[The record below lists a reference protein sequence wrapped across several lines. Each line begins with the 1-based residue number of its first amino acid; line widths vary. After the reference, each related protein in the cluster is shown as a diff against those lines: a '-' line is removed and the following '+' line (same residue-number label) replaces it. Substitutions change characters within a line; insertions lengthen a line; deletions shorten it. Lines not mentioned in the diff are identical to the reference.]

1 LYGAKNY
8 QLAVIPGLTIE
19 HLELNE
25 SGVLKD
31 IRLRQAL
38 QYAIDKV
45 AFIHALFPQL
55 KNATSI
61 LEHSV
66 LPVVDA
72 PWYDKQLPLSA
83 YNPARARALLQ
94 AAGYATS

>member
-1 LYGAKNY
+1 M
-8 QLAVIPGLTIE
+8 AVVPGLTIE

-31 IRLRQAL
+31 LRLRQAL
-38 QYAIDKV
+38 QYAINKV

-55 KNATSI
+55 KNPTSI

-66 LPVVDA
+66 LPVPRGID
-72 PWYDKQLPLSA
+72 DEI
-83 YNPARARALLQ
+83 ARLKLLAVGVQ
-94 AAGYATS
+94 IDELTPEQEEYLHSWGA